1 MSLDLL
7 QVLFGVRKELGKE
20 AGFVVVLNVVDAF
33 EGFQVVRSCV
43 LDLFKKLLVVKVKF
57 PDLAIVVVIFVVH
70 DVLADQALHL
80 RLLLPGQQRQA
91 LGRVEL

>member
-7 QVLFGVRKELGKE
+7 QVLLGVRKELGKE

-43 LDLFKKLLVVKVKF
+43 LDLL
-57 PDLAIVVVIFVVH
+57 
-70 DVLADQALHL
+70 
-80 RLLLPGQQRQA
+80 
-91 LGRVEL
+91 